1 MPRGAWQGVRM
12 ATMTVATFPKAGAP
26 LEIET
31 RDVPEPGEGWVL
43 LKVQACGVCHSDLFV
58 QGGQFPGL
66 TLPRVPGHEVAAV
79 VEKVGPGVRPWQ
91 PGDRV
96 GVGWHGG
103 HCFVCDSC
111 RVGDFITCREEKITG
126 FAYDGGYATH
136 MVARAE
142 ALARIPERLGDVEA
156 APLLCAGVTTFNAI
170 RNAPVRPGELVG
182 VLGLGGL
189 GHLAVQ
195 FAHAMGLRT
204 VGIARG
210 EDKRVL
216 AEQLGADDY
225 VDTTKTPAGEALA
238 KRGGAKLIVSTVTHG
253 PTVVEAMAG
262 LGVAGQMLI
271 LGAVAEPLPIATV
284 PMITRRQS
292 LRAWPSGHA
301 KDSEE
306 TLRFAA
312 DTGVRPMTETFR
324 LEQANEALERMAS
337 GGARFRAVLE
347 MA

>member
-1 MPRGAWQGVRM
+1 M
-12 ATMTVATFPKAGAP
+12 AKMTVAVFQKANAP

-31 RDVPEPGEGWVL
+31 RDVPEPGPGWVL
-43 LKVQACGVCHSDLFV
+43 LKVHACGVCHSDLFV
-58 QGGQFPGL
+58 RGGAFPGL

-79 VEKVGPGVRPWQ
+79 VEKVGAGVRPWK

-111 RVGDFITCREEKITG
+111 RVGDFVTCVEEKVTG
-126 FAYDGGYATH
+126 FAYDGGYATW

-142 ALARIPERLGDVEA
+142 ALARIPDALGFVEA
-156 APLLCAGVTTFNAI
+156 APLMCAGVTTFNSI
-170 RNAPVRPGELVG
+170 RHTGVRPGELVA

-195 FAHAMGLRT
+195 FAHKMGLRT
-204 VGIARG
+204 IGIARG
-210 EDKRVL
+210 DDKAPL

-225 VDTTKTPAGEALA
+225 IDTTKTPAGAALA
-238 KRGGAKLIVSTVTHG
+238 KLGGAKLIVSTIVHG
-253 PTVVEAMAG
+253 PTVVEAMGG
-262 LGVAGQMLI
+262 LGVSGQMLV
-271 LGAVAEPLPIATV
+271 LGAVAEPLPISTV
-284 PMITRRQS
+284 PMILRRQS

-306 TLRFAA
+306 TLQFAV
-312 DTGVRPMTETFR
+312 DTGVRPMTEIFP
-324 LEQANEALERMAS
+324 LEQANEALERMES
-337 GGARFRAVLE
+337 GKARFRAVLQL
-347 MA
+347 A

>member
-1 MPRGAWQGVRM
+1 M
-12 ATMTVATFPKAGAP
+12 AKMTVAKFPKANAP

-43 LKVQACGVCHSDLFV
+43 LKVHACGVCHSDLFV
-58 QGGQFPGL
+58 KGGQFPGL
-66 TLPRVPGHEVAAV
+66 TLPRVPGHEVAGV
-79 VEKVGPGVRPWQ
+79 VEKVGPGVRPWK

-111 RVGDFITCREEKITG
+111 RVGDFMTCVEEKITG
-126 FAYDGGYATH
+126 FAYDGGYGTY

-142 ALARIPERLGDVEA
+142 ALARIPDTLSDVDA
-156 APLLCAGVTTFNAI
+156 APLMCAGVTTFNSI
-170 RNAPVRPGELVG
+170 RHAPVHPGELVA

-195 FAHAMGLRT
+195 FAHKMGMRT

-210 EDKRVL
+210 EDKGPL
-216 AEQLGADDY
+216 AQKLGADDY
-225 VDTTKTPAGEALA
+225 IDTTKTPAGAALA
-238 KRGGAKLIVSTVTHG
+238 KLGGAKLIVSTITHG
-253 PTVVEAMAG
+253 PTVVEAMGG
-262 LGVAGQMLI
+262 LGTSGRMLI

-284 PMITRRQS
+284 PMISKRQS
-292 LRAWPSGHA
+292 IQVWPSGHA

-312 DTGVRPMTETFR
+312 GTGVRPMTETFP
-324 LEQANEALERMAS
+324 LEKANEALERMES
-337 GGARFRAVLE
+337 GKARFRAVIELE
-347 MA
+347 